1 MANKQIKQL
10 EKSKQSSK
18 SAVSQFTFTME
29 KLKQDN
35 AELNVVEQNLQ
46 SEIEGLVDAREDA
59 LLQME
64 QNRKTM
70 HGIEAV
76 INGNI

>member
-70 HGIEAV
+70 HGIEAI